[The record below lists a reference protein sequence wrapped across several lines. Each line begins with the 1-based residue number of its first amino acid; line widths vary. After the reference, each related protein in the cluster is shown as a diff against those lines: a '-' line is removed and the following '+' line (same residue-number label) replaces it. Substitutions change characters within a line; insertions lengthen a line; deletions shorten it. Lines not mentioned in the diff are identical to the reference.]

1 MDPESLVQC
10 PFDGSHRV
18 RASRL
23 PYHLVRCERNHPQLA
38 RSLATCPFNARHRVP
53 QPELRRHVTECPD
66 RRHEM
71 ELPPL
76 KSSQQPEVPW
86 KAPPCQED
94 WEAELSGLEDPE
106 PFILNPCS
114 KELLLPWD
122 SSPPAAPRS
131 RHRVAGPPRGGPGA
145 KRDPGP
151 PQHRG
156 GTPRDAGG
164 GPPLFNGVH
173 Q

>member
-66 RRHEM
+66 RRHGTAQRT
-71 ELPPL
+71 PHVTP
-76 KSSQQPEVPW
+76 
-86 KAPPCQED
+86 
-94 WEAELSGLEDPE
+94 
-106 PFILNPCS
+106 
-114 KELLLPWD
+114 
-122 SSPPAAPRS
+122 SPPA
-131 RHRVAGPPRGGPGA
+131 
-145 KRDPGP
+145 
-151 PQHRG
+151 
-156 GTPRDAGG
+156 
-164 GPPLFNGVH
+164 PPLTCAPPIVLCPPPIALCPPLICAPH
-173 Q
+173 